1 LADPAAG
8 VAAVA
13 APTGVPGVVAGVGLG
28 IDRSR
33 RFGSV
38 ARLFGDAAVGRLA
51 AAHVVVVGI
60 GGVGSW
66 AVEALARS
74 GVGRLTLID
83 MDHVAESNINRQVHA
98 LESTLGAS
106 KVELMAARVRDICA
120 DTVVAVVDDFVTA
133 DNVAALVPAD
143 ATVVVD
149 AIDSPRA
156 KAALIAACV
165 RRGQPLVVCGAAG
178 GRTDPLALRRADL
191 EAVRGDALLSSV
203 RNRLRREHGFPRT
216 AGQPFGVV
224 AIHSPAPAGVGGIAT
239 QPASVAMLPS
249 GTVVKAPAGAPLACA
264 GYGSI
269 VTVTAAMGM
278 AAASQ
283 AIDAVLAS
291 PGNKPGL
298 NRGGNR
304 SPAGPRSWSPGTP
317 PPAHAGGSAGST

>member
-1 LADPAAG
+1 LAETIATAVATPVVATPAVATSGASAAPAAG
-8 VAAVA
+8 V
-13 APTGVPGVVAGVGLG
+13 
-28 IDRSR
+28 DRAR
-33 RFGSV
+33 RFGGV
-38 ARLFGDAAVGRLA
+38 ARLFGEAAVGRLA
-51 AAHVVVVGI
+51 GAHAVVIGI

-74 GVGRLTLID
+74 GIGRLTLID

-98 LESTLGAS
+98 LASTLGAS
-106 KVELMAARVRDICA
+106 KIELMAERVRDICA
-120 DTVVAVVDDFVTA
+120 ETVVVTVDDFVSA
-133 DNVAALVPAD
+133 DNVGALVPEE

-191 EAVRGDALLSSV
+191 AAVRGDALLSSV
-203 RNRLRREHGFPRT
+203 RNRLRREHGFPRE

-224 AIHSPAPAGVGGIAT
+224 AIHSPAPVASIAAAGAKG
-239 QPASVAMLPS
+239 LRPS
-249 GTVVKAPAGAPLACA
+249 AGAPLACA

-278 AAASQ
+278 AAASE
-283 AIDAVLAS
+283 AIEAVLA
-291 PGNKPGL
+291 
-298 NRGGNR
+298 
-304 SPAGPRSWSPGTP
+304 GPLLGT
-317 PPAHAGGSAGST
+317 